1 MKTITALPDAPL
13 AKTMKAARAI
23 DALCQLC
30 RTTQDVKAVA
40 RAIGLI
46 VGSK

>member
-1 MKTITALPDAPL
+1 MKRIVLPDAPL

-30 RTTQDVKAVA
+30 RTTNDVKAVA